1 MSQKELRGLENFA
14 RENGYNEQQIYI
26 YIYLKEVLDKS
37 KKYE

>member
-14 RENGYNEQQIYI
+14 RENDYDEQQI
-26 YIYLKEVLDKS
+26 YIYLKEVLNKS

>member
-26 YIYLKEVLDKS
+26 YIFKGS
-37 KKYE
+37 S